1 MPVQTSVRST
11 TYGNF
16 LKISSLLVMA
26 KWILSVLT
34 IVVSEII
41 LLLISNILV
50 YKVNMITL
58 IILSIIALCGGV
70 GMIVILLFDKFDNMI
85 NSRRE
90 RESQMA
96 LATSIEQSLQPEEPT
111 NIEVVDQT
119 RESQMALAT
128 STEQSLQPEKSTN
141 KEALDQTREFQ
152 TALATNTEQS
162 IQLEKPTHIETL
174 DQTNDNSSSVQVS
187 VIEEPLTAR
196 NLVTT
201 ISALIELHT
210 KCWLIVQRRFDDFM
224 KYTDTKHPRFEEEA
238 NLLFTKLTYDSP
250 LSINLDISLESLADA
265 LSAAIDAMP
274 QTHPR
279 IKAIK
284 LEDQGKEANTN
295 LKQLKNVDYAEGIAA
310 KLVDDLSPG
319 LDADIKIALTKGLH
333 PSILQVGDISG
344 LELS

>member
-1 MPVQTSVRST
+1 MPVQTSTKST
-11 TYGNF
+11 TYGHS

-26 KWILSVLT
+26 KWILSILT
-34 IVVSEII
+34 IVVSEIV

-50 YKVNMITL
+50 YKINMITL

-70 GMIVILLFDKFDNMI
+70 GMIVVLLIDKFDNI
-85 NSRRE
+85 ISNRRE
-90 RESQMA
+90 KES
-96 LATSIEQSLQPEEPT
+96 
-111 NIEVVDQT
+111 
-119 RESQMALAT
+119 
-128 STEQSLQPEKSTN
+128 
-141 KEALDQTREFQ
+141 Q

-162 IQLEKPTHIETL
+162 VQLEKPTSIETL
-174 DQTNDNSSSVQVS
+174 DQTNDNSSSVQLS
-187 VIEEPLTAR
+187 IIEEPLTAR

-224 KYTDTKHPRFEEEA
+224 KYVDTKHPRFEEEA

-250 LSINLDISLESLADA
+250 LSINLDISLKSLAEA
-265 LSAAIDAMP
+265 LKTAIDAMP
-274 QTHPR
+274 QTQPR

-284 LEDQGKEANTN
+284 LEDQGKEADTA
-295 LKQLKNVDYAEGIAA
+295 LKQLKNVDCADGIAA

-319 LDADIKIALTKGLH
+319 LDADTKIALRKGLY

-344 LELS
+344 LELN